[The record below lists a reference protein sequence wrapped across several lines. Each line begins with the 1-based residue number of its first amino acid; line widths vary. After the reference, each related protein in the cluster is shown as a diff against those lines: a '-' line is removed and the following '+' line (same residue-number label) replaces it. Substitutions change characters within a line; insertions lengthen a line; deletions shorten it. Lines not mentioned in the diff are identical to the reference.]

1 MAGTLVSSSSFSAHK
16 GVGAGVQC
24 FQLTYQSL
32 EGYANL
38 LSRKTEVGGTY
49 HVRKPLTANANAA
62 LVPA

>member
-1 MAGTLVSSSSFSAHK
+1 MFYEGGMAGTLVSSSSFSAHK

-38 LSRKTEVGGTY
+38 LSRKTEVGGAY
-49 HVRKPLTANANAA
+49 GA
-62 LVPA
+62 

>member
-49 HVRKPLTANANAA
+49 LR
-62 LVPA
+62 LVAWGN